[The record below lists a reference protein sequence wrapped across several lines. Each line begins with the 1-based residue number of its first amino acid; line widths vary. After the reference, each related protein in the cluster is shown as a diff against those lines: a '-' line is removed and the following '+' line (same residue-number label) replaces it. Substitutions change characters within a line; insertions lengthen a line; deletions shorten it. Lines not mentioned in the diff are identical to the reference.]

1 MWEQTGVEKA
11 YEFLLLAQ
19 YQLKKGMR
27 ERASLEDLGS
37 FRPVLELLDEKSF
50 RLVYP
55 ELAPVFSRLK
65 NHVPGLREQIKEEWL
80 VGTETALR
88 AFWQPD
94 RRKAWEGFNTKD
106 GVGQYY
112 FQESVTVWIRNYH
125 PANLLIDLD
134 NHVYK
139 WMVDALVNAY
149 FIPDDNK
156 SRVRLLFDYEPNAGH
171 PHTEMYVFPSRKWT
185 DFLMESCRK

>member
-1 MWEQTGVEKA
+1 MWERTGVEQA
-11 YEFLLLAQ
+11 YELLLQAQ
-19 YQLKKGMR
+19 YQLKEWMK
-27 ERASLEDLGS
+27 ERNPVENPCSFQPMLEPLEDHC
-37 FRPVLELLDEKSF
+37 F

-65 NHVPGLREQIKEEWL
+65 NHAPGLREQIKQEWL
-80 VGTETALR
+80 VGTEEALR

-94 RRKAWEGFNTKD
+94 RRKAWDGFNTRD
-106 GVGQYY
+106 GVGSYY
-112 FQESVTVWIRNYH
+112 FQEPVAVWIRNHY

-139 WMVDALVNAY
+139 WMIDALVNAY

-156 SRVRLLFDYEPNAGH
+156 SRVSLLFDYEPNVDH
-171 PHTEMYVFPSRKWT
+171 PHTEMYVLPRRKLM
-185 DFLMESCRK
+185 DFLAV